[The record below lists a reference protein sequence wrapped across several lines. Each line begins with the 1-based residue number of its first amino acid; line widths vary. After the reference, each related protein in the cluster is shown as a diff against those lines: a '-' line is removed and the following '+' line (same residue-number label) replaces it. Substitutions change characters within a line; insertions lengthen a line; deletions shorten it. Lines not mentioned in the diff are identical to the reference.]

1 MNRLKKA
8 IELTLPVCLGY
19 VPLGIAFGVLLSEAG
34 YGVLWSLLSAA
45 SIYAGSMQFVMVALL
60 TSNAS
65 LVSCALLTFLVQSR
79 HMFYGLS
86 LINRYRKFPL
96 FKRLYLIFSLTDET
110 YSLMTSLKESDDD
123 QDDQF
128 VLLISFLNQTYWVTG
143 CVLGGL
149 LGNFIPF
156 DTTGIDFVMTA
167 LFVTI
172 VVDQYRNSKQHFPFW
187 TGLMCG
193 LICLAVLGADQF
205 LLAALIFTVVILVL
219 KQDERMSV

>member
-1 MNRLKKA
+1 MKRLKKA

-34 YGVLWSLLSAA
+34 YGVGYSLLSAS

-79 HMFYGLS
+79 HLFYGLS
-86 LINRYRKFPL
+86 LIERYRRFPII
-96 FKRLYLIFSLTDET
+96 KRLYLIFSLTDET
-110 YSLMTSLKESDDD
+110 YSLMTSLKGREEFE
-123 QDDQF
+123 DDQF
-128 VLLISFLNQTYWVTG
+128 LLQVSFLNQSYWVMG
-143 CVLGGL
+143 CVLGSL
-149 LGNFIPF
+149 LGNILPF

-172 VVDQYRNSKQHFPFW
+172 VVDQYRSSEDHFPFW
-187 TGLMCG
+187 IGLVSGCV
-193 LICLAVLGADQF
+193 CLVLLGPDQF
-205 LLAALIFTVVILVL
+205 LLAALVCSVVILL
-219 KQDERMSV
+219 MNQKRGAEA

>member
-34 YGVLWSLLSAA
+34 YGAAWSLLIAA

-60 TSNAS
+60 TSNVS
-65 LVSCALLTFLVQSR
+65 LISCALLTFLVQSR

-86 LINRYRKFPL
+86 LIERYRKFPL
-96 FKRLYLIFSLTDET
+96 IKRLYLIFSLTDET
-110 YSLMTSLKESDDD
+110 YSLMTSLKGKEEFDDNRFLF
-123 QDDQF
+123 Q
-128 VLLISFLNQTYWVTG
+128 ISFLNQSYWVIG
-143 CVLGGL
+143 CVLGSL
-149 LGNFIPF
+149 LGNMIPF

-172 VVDQYRNSKQHFPFW
+172 VVDQFRSSANHFPFW
-187 TGLMCG
+187 IG
-193 LICLAVLGADQF
+193 LISGLVCLVLLGADQF
-205 LLAALIFTVVILVL
+205 LLAALICSVVILML
-219 KQDERMSV
+219 NQKRGAEA